1 MPLKNVQKMSELY
14 QVFYGE
20 KINKV
25 KVPMS
30 KRLYV
35 LEDIDCAGLDDIVKK
50 RKKATP
56 LIV

>member
-1 MPLKNVQKMSELY
+1 MSELY

-25 KVPMS
+25 KIPMS

-35 LEDIDCAGLDDIVKK
+35 LEDIDCAGSDDIVKQ
-50 RKKATP
+50 RKMTTP
-56 LIV
+56 SIV

>member
-1 MPLKNVQKMSELY
+1 MSELY

-56 LIV
+56 LLV